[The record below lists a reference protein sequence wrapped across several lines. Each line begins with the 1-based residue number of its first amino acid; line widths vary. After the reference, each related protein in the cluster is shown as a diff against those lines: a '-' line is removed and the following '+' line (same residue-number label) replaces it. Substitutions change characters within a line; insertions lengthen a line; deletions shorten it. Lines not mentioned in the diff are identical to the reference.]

1 MSIETAEKETE
12 IGIEC
17 SVLNVCFS
25 FDVGRSMFDVG
36 RSSFKATLYGINV
49 TCESLQ
55 NNLALMR
62 MLL

>member
-25 FDVGRSMFDVG
+25 FDVGRS
-36 RSSFKATLYGINV
+36 SFKATLYGINV
-49 TCESLQ
+49 ICEFLQ
-55 NNLALMR
+55 NNLVLMR
-62 MLL
+62 VPG